1 MQAQNFPRIILLL
14 HPLLKKY
21 CLLRS
26 VVVKCYLINRN
37 VNIIDRKEDL
47 NCFLKNSKEFRQCS

>member
-1 MQAQNFPRIILLL
+1 MTFTKITNNYNII
-14 HPLLKKY
+14 KKY

-26 VVVKCYLINRN
+26 FVVKYSLINRN